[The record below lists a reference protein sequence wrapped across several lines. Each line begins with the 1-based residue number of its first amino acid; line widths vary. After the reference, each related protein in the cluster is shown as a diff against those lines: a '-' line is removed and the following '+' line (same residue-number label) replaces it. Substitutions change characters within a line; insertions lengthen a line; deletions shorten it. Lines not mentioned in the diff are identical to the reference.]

1 MNDKTQIELQLV
13 IDPTRVSVVQEL
25 FREYQAEINIDLSF
39 QDFDSELDSLPG
51 VYSPPR
57 GRLYVANVD
66 SVPAGCIGL
75 RPLKDDTCEMKRL
88 FVRPQFRGLKLG
100 RFLSERVIDD
110 ARAIGYASMVLDTLP
125 SMRQAKALYH
135 SLGFREIAPYRFNPI
150 PGTAYME
157 LVLS

>member
-25 FREYQAEINIDLSF
+25 FREYQAEINVDLSF

-57 GRLYVANVD
+57 GRLYVATVD

-75 RPLKDDTCEMKRL
+75 RPLKDDRCEMKRL
-88 FVRPQFRGLKLG
+88 FIRPQFRGLKLG

-110 ARAIGYASMVLDTLP
+110 ARAIGYTSMVLDTLP
-125 SMRQAKALYH
+125 SMRQAKALYR